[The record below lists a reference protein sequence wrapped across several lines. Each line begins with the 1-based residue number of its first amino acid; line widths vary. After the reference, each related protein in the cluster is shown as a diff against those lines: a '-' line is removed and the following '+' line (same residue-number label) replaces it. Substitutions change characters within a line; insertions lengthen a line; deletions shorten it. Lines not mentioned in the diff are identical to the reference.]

1 MSHYIVGI
9 DLGTTHT
16 VVAYAPVAAGQGEPS
31 DICLL
36 DIAQLVA
43 PGEVAALPLIQ
54 IALLD
59 GLQLPAPL
67 PLADYSAILFV
78 SPNAVAGCV
87 MQTKRKWVMA
97 TAEEWVRGAH

>member
-1 MSHYIVGI
+1 MQHTASVIV
-9 DLGTTHT
+9 TR
-16 VVAYAPVAAGQGEPS
+16 PS
-31 DICLL
+31 SQ
-36 DIAQLVA
+36 AQEWLTA
-43 PGEVAALPLIQ
+43 LSEARFEVAALPLIQ